1 MPAVFLGHVC
11 PSGSLRSPCYSS
23 WEGTGRREEDV
34 ILTSSWKQER
44 VGVWEQCHLPLL
56 LLERCPLWPGLPA
69 NSHKQVCTPTIWSL
83 PPKSEPKE
91 ASRLLNLPL
100 AASGRVPDIYLPFPS
115 SSPVALNSISTT
127 QGVRQAQTGWLLGP
141 PPASHRTP
149 PTF

>member
-23 WEGTGRREEDV
+23 WEGMGRREEDV

-44 VGVWEQCHLPLL
+44 VGVWEQCHLSLL
-56 LLERCPLWPGLPA
+56 LLGRCPLWPGLPA

-91 ASRLLNLPL
+91 GSFQITQPPVGCQWQSPWHLSAISLIQPSGSQLNIHNTRGETGSDRLTLRASSCQP
-100 AASGRVPDIYLPFPS
+100 
-115 SSPVALNSISTT
+115 
-127 QGVRQAQTGWLLGP
+127 
-141 PPASHRTP
+141 
-149 PTF
+149 